1 MKSKYY
7 VYSRTSGAL
16 LGTTFAYSEAQAIN
30 NVRYRLGNYRN
41 NYQLFAKKEN
51 NYGITLN

>member
-41 NYQLFAKKEN
+41 NYQLYAKKEN
-51 NYGITLN
+51 SYGITLN